1 MPAPQDRAEPLLSRL
16 PADMLTVP
24 YAGSRFPG
32 SRAVADRPGLA
43 AGANCQLFAYEV
55 LRHFGFAVPA
65 LRSSELWDDTRTT
78 VRVEGDLRPLDLL
91 LFNRS
96 DQAYGAHVGVRAGDD
111 AVLHLCAEVGRP
123 AVWGLADF
131 AARERY
137 RVLVGAKRVV
147 VRSRSACPPS
157 A

>member
-1 MPAPQDRAEPLLSRL
+1 MEPLLPRL
-16 PADMLTVP
+16 PARFWTVP

-32 SRAVADRPGLA
+32 STAVAREPGLA

-55 LRHFGFAVPA
+55 LRHFGLNPPA
-65 LRSSELWDDTRTT
+65 LRSSDLWEDTDST
-78 VRVEGDLRPLDLL
+78 VRAQVIKPLDLL
-91 LFNRS
+91 LFNGT
-96 DQAYGAHVGVRAGDD
+96 DDPYGAHVGVWMDDD

-123 AVWGLADF
+123 AVWSLADF

-137 RVLVGAKRVV
+137 RILIGAKSVTAPCRDGG
-147 VRSRSACPPS
+147 SSAVHGK